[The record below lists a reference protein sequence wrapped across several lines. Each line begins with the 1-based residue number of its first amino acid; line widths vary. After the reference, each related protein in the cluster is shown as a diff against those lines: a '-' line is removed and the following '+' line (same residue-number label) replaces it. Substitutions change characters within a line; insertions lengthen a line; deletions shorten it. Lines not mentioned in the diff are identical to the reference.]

1 VGLSSTGIGSGLDV
15 DGIISKLMAA
25 EAAPLANYDKQ
36 TATLQAR
43 LGALGKLSAAIGAF
57 QGSLSSLSSGA
68 TFQALSTKSADE
80 KILTGSAGANAAP
93 GKYNINVTQLAQA
106 QSLNTAGLAS
116 MSAMLGSGAT
126 TTLTFQ
132 FGSVS
137 GGQFGVA
144 GNVLGAAVAT
154 GGIANGSLSING
166 TAIATGADTTSGKA
180 LAAAINA
187 QDGTTGVTASAGK
200 TATGA
205 ALFGGFGAVDASA
218 AGSSYALTVNGVQIG
233 AAAAGDASGGLGLTA
248 AAIDGALSG
257 STATTNALAAAG
269 VTYTGTAA
277 AGTLQFFAADG
288 SNLTVKETVSGA
300 VSGGLAGAA
309 NANAGSSVT
318 ASAGVTLSSASGSP
332 ITIGGSAPGAAG
344 FAAGSGGSYLGAG
357 FTQDGARA
365 SGSVTLAAGD
375 QSLTGIRD
383 AINKAKLGVS
393 ASIVSDGSGTPYHLV
408 ITSDKTG
415 ASASM
420 KIGVAGDGTNPPDPA
435 LAALLGYDPGGV
447 QGLHQTSAAQ
457 SSHLNVNGIEVTSDS
472 NNVGEAIQG
481 LTLTVQ
487 DLGSTSLTVSR
498 DSQSVTDGVNGFVKA
513 YNDLNKTIASLTSY
527 SADTKTGGPL
537 QGDATVRSIQSTLR
551 RALGVSLEN
560 GGNLTSL
567 SQVGIAFQKDG
578 SLAADST
585 KLSKAINDN
594 FAGFG
599 QLFAALGSASDG
611 LVKFSASSAAT
622 KPGTYALNVTAL
634 ATQGGLTSAAPLT
647 GSTVIAPNTTWSV
660 TLNQTD
666 PATASKTQNI
676 ALPAGTYNNAQLAA
690 MLRAAINGNTTFS
703 GAGDVVDT
711 AVDASGKL
719 TLSSS
724 RYGSTSNIALTSLTG
739 SAISD
744 IFGAAAPAAGTDV
757 AGTIGGV
764 AATGSGQTLSAAPG
778 SAADG
783 MQLAI
788 TGGATGDRGTVTF
801 SQGYAYQLNNLAASF
816 IGTSGLITGK
826 SDGINVSIKA
836 VATQK
841 DTFNA
846 RLADIEKR
854 YRAQFTAL
862 DTMLASMQSTSSY
875 LTQQLAAL
883 AKNSA

>member
-1 VGLSSTGIGSGLDV
+1 VGLSSAGIGSGLDV
-15 DGIISKLMAA
+15 EGLVSKLMAA
-25 EAAPLANYDKQ
+25 EAAPLSKYDKQ

-43 LGALGKLSAAIGAF
+43 LSALGKLSSAIGAF

-68 TFQALSTKSADE
+68 TFSALSSKSADD
-80 KILTGSAGANAAP
+80 KILTGSAAASAAP

-106 QSLNTAGLAS
+106 QSLNTAGQAS
-116 MSAMLGSGAT
+116 MSAMLGAGAT

-144 GNVLGAAVAT
+144 GGVLGAAVAT
-154 GGIANGSLSING
+154 GGIANGSLTVNG
-166 TAIATGADTTSGKA
+166 TAIATDAGTNSAKA

-187 QDGTTGVTASAGK
+187 QGATTGVTASAGK

-218 AGSSYALTVNGVQIG
+218 GSYALTVNGVQIG
-233 AAAAGDASGGLGLTA
+233 AADAADASGGLGLNA
-248 AAIDGALSG
+248 AAIDGALTG

-269 VTYTGTAA
+269 ITYSGSAA

-288 SNLTVKETVSGA
+288 SNLAVKETVGGSVTGGLSGA
-300 VSGGLAGAA
+300 G
-309 NANAGSSVT
+309 NANAGSNAT
-318 ASAGVTLSSASGSP
+318 ATAGVTLSSASASP
-332 ITIGGSAPGAAG
+332 IAIGGSAPGAAG
-344 FAAGSGGSYLGAG
+344 FSAGSGGSYLNAG

-365 SGSVTLAAGD
+365 SGSVTLTAGD

-393 ASIVSDGSGTPYHLV
+393 ASIVSDGSATPYHLV
-408 ITSDKTG
+408 ITSDSTG

-435 LAALLGYDPGGV
+435 LAALLGYDPGGA
-447 QGLHQTSAAQ
+447 QGLRQTSAAQ
-457 SSHLNVNGIEVTSDS
+457 SSKLNVNGIEVSSDS
-472 NNVGEAIQG
+472 NSVGEAVQG
-481 LTLTVQ
+481 VTLSLQ
-487 DLGSTSLTVSR
+487 DLGSTTFTVSR
-498 DSQSVTDGVNGFVKA
+498 DSKTVTDGVNAFVKA

-527 SADTKTGGPL
+527 SADTKSAGAL

-551 RALGVSLEN
+551 RALGVSLDD
-560 GGNLTSL
+560 GGKLTSL

-578 SLAADST
+578 SLAVDST
-585 KLSKAINDN
+585 KLNKAISDN
-594 FAGFG
+594 FSDFG
-599 QLFAALGSASDG
+599 QLFAALGTATDG
-611 LVKFSASSAAT
+611 LVSFSASSAAT

-634 ATQGGLTSAAPLT
+634 ATQGRLASAAPLS
-647 GSTVIAPNTTWSV
+647 GSTTIAPNTTWSV

-666 PATASKTQNI
+666 PTTASKVQSI
-676 ALPAGTYNNAQLAA
+676 ALPAGTYDNKQLAA

-703 GAGDVVDT
+703 GAGDAVET
-711 AVDASGKL
+711 AVDAAGNL

-724 RYGSTSNIALTSLTG
+724 RYGSTSNISLTALTG
-739 SAISD
+739 SAVSD
-744 IFGAAAPAAGTDV
+744 IFGAATPAVGTDV

-764 AATGSGQTLSAAPG
+764 AATGSGQTLTGAPG

-783 MQLAI
+783 MKLAI
-788 TGGATGDRGTVTF
+788 TGGAVGDRGTVTF
-801 SQGYAYQLNNLAASF
+801 SQGYAYQLNNLAATF

-826 SDGINVSIKA
+826 SDGINVSIKS
-836 VATQK
+836 VADQK
-841 DTFNA
+841 DAFNA
-846 RLADIEKR
+846 RLGDIEKR

-875 LTQQLAAL
+875 LTQQLASI
-883 AKNSA
+883 AKNS

>member
-1 VGLSSTGIGSGLDV
+1 VGLSSAGIGSGLDV
-15 DGIISKLMAA
+15 EGLISKLMAA
-25 EAAPLANYDKQ
+25 EAAPLANFDKQ
-36 TATLQAR
+36 SAQLQVR

-57 QGSLSSLSSGA
+57 QGSLSALSNGA
-68 TFQALSTKSADE
+68 TFRALSTKSADE
-80 KILTGSAGANAAP
+80 SILTGSASASAAP

-106 QSLNTAGLAS
+106 QSLNTAGQTS

-137 GGQFGVA
+137 SGQFGVA
-144 GNVLGAAVAT
+144 GSALGAAVAAN
-154 GGIANGSLSING
+154 GITNGSLTING
-166 TAIATGADTTSGKA
+166 TAIATDAGTTSAKA
-180 LAAAINA
+180 LAAAINTKES
-187 QDGTTGVTASAGK
+187 TTGVTASAGK
-200 TATGA
+200 SATGA
-205 ALFGGFGAVDASA
+205 ALFGSFGAVDASA
-218 AGSSYALTVNGVQIG
+218 GSYALSVNGVQIG
-233 AAAAGDASGGLGLTA
+233 AADAADGSGGLGLNP
-248 AAIDGALSG
+248 AAIDGALTG

-269 VTYTGTAA
+269 ITYSGSAA
-277 AGTLQFFAADG
+277 AGTLQFFSADG
-288 SNLTVKETVSGA
+288 ANLAVKETVSGA
-300 VSGGLAGAA
+300 VTGGLAGAG
-309 NANAGSSVT
+309 NANTGSSST
-318 ASAGVTLSSASGSP
+318 ATAGVTLSSASASP
-332 ITIGGSAPGAAG
+332 ITLGGSAPAAAG
-344 FAAGSGGSYLGAG
+344 LAAGSAGSYLNAG

-365 SGSVTLAAGD
+365 SGSVTLNAGD

-393 ASIVSDGSGTPYHLV
+393 ASIVSDGSATPYHLV
-408 ITSDKTG
+408 ITSDSTG

-435 LAALLGYDPGGV
+435 LAALLGYDPGGT
-447 QGLHQTSAAQ
+447 QGLRQTSAAQ
-457 SSHLNVNGIEVTSDS
+457 SSHLNVNGIDVTSDS

-498 DSQSVTDGVNGFVKA
+498 NSQAVTDGVNSFVKA
-513 YNDLNKTIASLTSY
+513 YNDLNKTIASLTSF
-527 SADTKTGGPL
+527 SADTKSGGPL

-551 RALGVSLEN
+551 RALGTTLDD
-560 GGNLTSL
+560 GGKLTTL

-578 SLAADST
+578 SLAVDST
-585 KLSKAINDN
+585 KLNKAISDN
-594 FAGFG
+594 FGDFG

-611 LVKFSASSAAT
+611 LVQFSASSAAT

-634 ATQGGLTSAAPLT
+634 ATQGSLTSAAPLT

-666 PATASKTQNI
+666 PTTASKTQNI
-676 ALPAGTYNNAQLAA
+676 ALPAGTYNNTQLAA

-703 GAGDVVDT
+703 GAGDVVET
-711 AVDASGKL
+711 AVDAAGKL

-724 RYGSTSNIALTSLTG
+724 RFGSTSNIALTSLTG

-744 IFGAAAPAAGTDV
+744 IFGAAAPAVGTDV

-778 SAADG
+778 SAAAG

-826 SDGINVSIKA
+826 SDGINVSIKS
-836 VATQK
+836 VASQK
-841 DTFNA
+841 DAFNA
-846 RLADIEKR
+846 RLADVEKR
-854 YRAQFTAL
+854 FRAQFTAL

-875 LTQQLAAL
+875 LTQQLAAI

>member
-1 VGLSSTGIGSGLDV
+1 VGLSSAGIGSGLDV
-15 DGIISKLMAA
+15 ESLVSKLMAA
-25 EAAPLANYDKQ
+25 EAAPLTKYDKQ

-43 LGALGKLSAAIGAF
+43 LAALGKLSSAIGAF

-68 TFQALSTKSADE
+68 TFRALSTNSGDE
-80 KILTGSAGANAAP
+80 TILTGSATATAAP

-106 QSLNTAGLAS
+106 QSLNTAGQAS
-116 MSAMLGSGAT
+116 MSAMLGAGAT

-132 FGSVS
+132 FGSVG
-137 GGQFGVA
+137 GGQFGIA
-144 GNVLGAAVAT
+144 GAALGAAVAT
-154 GGIANGSLSING
+154 NGIANGSLTING
-166 TAIATGADTTSGKA
+166 TAIATDAGTSSAKA

-187 QDGTTGVTASAGK
+187 QGATTGVTASAGK
-200 TATGA
+200 TTTSA

-218 AGSSYALTVNGVQIG
+218 GSYALTVNGVQIG
-233 AAAAGDASGGLGLTA
+233 AADAADAGGGLGLTA
-248 AAIDGALSG
+248 AAIDGALTG

-269 VTYTGTAA
+269 ITYSGSAA

-288 SNLTVKETVSGA
+288 ANLAVKETVGGT
-300 VSGGLAGAA
+300 VTGGLAGAG
-309 NANAGSSVT
+309 NPNAGSNLT
-318 ASAGVTLSSASGSP
+318 ASAGVTLASGSAAP
-332 ITIGGSAPGAAG
+332 IAIGGSAPGAAG
-344 FAAGSGGSYLGAG
+344 FTAGSAGSYLNGA

-365 SGSVTLAAGD
+365 SGSVTLNAGD

-393 ASIVSDGSGTPYHLV
+393 ASIVSDGSATPYHLV
-408 ITSDKTG
+408 LTSDSTG

-435 LAALLGYDPGGV
+435 LAALLGYDPGGA
-447 QGLHQTSAAQ
+447 QGLRQTSAAQ
-457 SSHLNVNGIEVTSDS
+457 SSKLNVNGIEVSSDS

-481 LTLTVQ
+481 VTLSIA

-498 DSQSVTDGVNGFVKA
+498 DTKAVTDGVNAFVKA
-513 YNDLNKTIASLTSY
+513 YNDLNKTIAGLTSY
-527 SADTKTGGPL
+527 SADTKAAGAL

-551 RALGVSLEN
+551 RALGVSLDD
-560 GGNLTSL
+560 GGKLTSL

-578 SLAADST
+578 SLTADST
-585 KLSKAINDN
+585 KLNKAISDN
-594 FAGFG
+594 FSDFG
-599 QLFAALGSASDG
+599 QLFAALGTATDG
-611 LVKFSASSAAT
+611 LVSFSASSAAT
-622 KPGTYALNVTAL
+622 KPGTYAVNVSAL
-634 ATQGGLTSAAPLT
+634 ATQGRLAGAAPLT
-647 GSTVIAPNTTWSV
+647 GSTTIAPNTTWSV

-666 PATASKTQNI
+666 PTTASKVQSI
-676 ALPAGTYNNAQLAA
+676 ALPAGTYDNNQLAA

-703 GAGDVVDT
+703 GAGDAVET
-711 AVDASGKL
+711 SVDATGTL

-724 RYGSTSNIALTSLTG
+724 RYGAASNIALTALTG
-739 SAISD
+739 SPVSG
-744 IFGAAAPAAGTDV
+744 IFGGATPAVGTDI

-764 AATGSGQTLSAAPG
+764 AATGSGQTLSGAPG

-783 MQLAI
+783 MKLAI
-788 TGGATGDRGTVTF
+788 TGGAIGERGTVTF

-826 SDGINVSIKA
+826 SDGINVSIKD
-836 VATQK
+836 VATRK
-841 DTFNA
+841 DAFNT

-875 LTQQLAAL
+875 LTQQLASL
-883 AKNSA
+883 AANSN